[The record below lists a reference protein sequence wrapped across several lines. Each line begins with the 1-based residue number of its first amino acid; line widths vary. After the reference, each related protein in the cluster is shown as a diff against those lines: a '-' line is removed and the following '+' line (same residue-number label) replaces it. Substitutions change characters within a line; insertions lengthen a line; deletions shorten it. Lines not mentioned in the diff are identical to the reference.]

1 MKLGVSH
8 TWEPA
13 ILQQKCF
20 ESAALLSSGPST
32 CAKTPVNTADRSFE
46 NAFVGLRKSGSM
58 YSGPMRTNGVFIP
71 EESVTLPYLS
81 GLIWI
86 NRINPK
92 PKITQNKQTKD
103 LATSPETE

>member
-1 MKLGVSH
+1 
-8 TWEPA
+8 
-13 ILQQKCF
+13 
-20 ESAALLSSGPST
+20 
-32 CAKTPVNTADRSFE
+32 
-46 NAFVGLRKSGSM
+46 
-58 YSGPMRTNGVFIP
+58 MRTNGVFIP

-103 LATSPETE
+103 LATSPETRVVGKTFFVFFGCFLTIEAGRQMSIV